1 MAHEF
6 PLIQYYPVLFV
17 SALTKRRISNI
28 LSETWSL
35 FEKQRDKINTK
46 VLNDWLVKAVRKHPP
61 QASLGKSIKLKFIE
75 QVQYS
80 PPIFAFFCNYPKLI
94 TVAYKRYLHNQLRES
109 FDLDG
114 ITIKLSVR
122 KG

>member
-1 MAHEF
+1 MYFKNREIK
-6 PLIQYYPVLFV
+6 LVRK
-17 SALTKRRISNI
+17 T
-28 LSETWSL
+28 
-35 FEKQRDKINTK
+35 
-46 VLNDWLVKAVRKHPP
+46 LNEWLVKTVRKYPP
-61 QASLGKSIKLKFIE
+61 PALQGKSIKLKFMD
-75 QVQYS
+75 QVQFS

-114 ITIKLSVR
+114 LTIKLSVR

>member
-1 MAHEF
+1 MIDAEKGFTKQEKTIASEIIRRGKRMIILVNKWDLTANKNISAEIFKEEMTHEF

-46 VLNDWLVKAVRKHPP
+46 V
-61 QASLGKSIKLKFIE
+61 
-75 QVQYS
+75 
-80 PPIFAFFCNYPKLI
+80 
-94 TVAYKRYLHNQLRES
+94 
-109 FDLDG
+109 
-114 ITIKLSVR
+114 
-122 KG
+122 